1 MPKLRVFLADDH
13 RVLLAGLRLLV
24 TEQSDMEV
32 VGEASDGLAALRMVT
47 ELRPDVAVLDQSMPG
62 LNGSAVTRQLRLDRP
77 DCKVVVLT
85 VHEDHAYVREL
96 LDVGAVGYVLKR
108 SAADEL
114 IRAIRVVA
122 AGGVYLDPAI
132 AGLAAGVNLGQSPKH
147 EAVTEAGAEL
157 SERELEVLRLTALG
171 NSNKMIATALRISVK
186 TVETYKARA
195 MEKRGFRTR
204 VDIVRFAV
212 SKGWMDEG

>member
-1 MPKLRVFLADDH
+1 MSKLRVFLADDH
-13 RVLLAGLRLLV
+13 RVLLAGLKLLV
-24 TEQSDMEV
+24 TAHPDMEV
-32 VGEASDGLAALRMVT
+32 VGEAHDGRTALQLVT

-62 LNGSAVTRQLRLDRP
+62 LNGSAVTRQLRLDLP

-85 VHEDHAYVREL
+85 VHEDRSYVREL

-122 AGGVYLDPAI
+122 AGGIYLDPAI
-132 AGLAAGVNLGQSPKH
+132 AGLAAGVGPNPKQDV
-147 EAVTEAGAEL
+147 AVDAGADL
-157 SERELEVLRLTALG
+157 SERELDVLRLTALG
-171 NSNKMIATALRISVK
+171 NSNKAIAAALRISVK

-195 MEKRGFRTR
+195 IEKRGFRTR
-204 VDIVRFAV
+204 VDVVRYAV
-212 SKGWMDEG
+212 SKGWLEDG

>member
-1 MPKLRVFLADDH
+1 MSKLRIFLADDH
-13 RVLLAGLRLLV
+13 RVLLAGLKLLV
-24 TEQSDMEV
+24 LEQPDMEV
-32 VGEASDGLAALRMVT
+32 VGEAHDGLAALRMIT
-47 ELRPDVAVLDQSMPG
+47 ELCPDVAVLDQSMPG
-62 LNGSAVTRQLRLDRP
+62 MNGSAVTRQLRLDRLA
-77 DCKVVVLT
+77 CKVVVLT
-85 VHEDHAYVREL
+85 VHEDYAYVREL

-108 SAADEL
+108 SAPDEL

-132 AGLAAGVNLGQSPKH
+132 AGLAAGVNLGQGAKR
-147 EAVTEAGAEL
+147 EASTDLGAEL

-171 NSNKMIATALRISVK
+171 NSNKMIAATLRISVK

-204 VDIVRFAV
+204 VDVVRFAV
-212 SKGWMDEG
+212 SRGWLDES